1 MEAKFDN
8 KKVVILLEGEI
19 NSTNA
24 EAKEKEILNELQG
37 KEVEDIELNF
47 NDLTYISS
55 AGLRVIL
62 KLKQMYQGLH
72 ITNCSL
78 EVYEVFDMT
87 GFTNMMDIKKRLK
100 RVDVT
105 GCPLIGEGYFSRVYR
120 LDKDTIIKVF
130 KRATDINDVQRELNL
145 AKEAFV
151 LGIPTAI
158 SFDIVMVGD
167 LYGVRFEMLDCA
179 SLKDMFLDE
188 KNDKNELLK
197 LYANLL
203 KIINT
208 TKPMDDKLPDMKE
221 FTLKKLEITKQ
232 FYTDEQY
239 NKLKALVNTISDSNT
254 FVHGDCHIKN
264 IMVRDKELFL
274 IDMDTLSKGHP
285 IFELSSIYAPYIA
298 FEEDD
303 PGNVEKFL
311 GIPKPLADSLF
322 YDTLKLYLG
331 DKYTEDNLNKIK
343 LVGYL
348 HMVWW
353 NTVNTPDCEARLN
366 GCRGRLLSL
375 LDKVTTLDF

>member
-188 KNDKNELLK
+188 KNDKNEFHK
-197 LYANLL
+197 
-203 KIINT
+203 
-208 TKPMDDKLPDMKE
+208 
-221 FTLKKLEITKQ
+221 
-232 FYTDEQY
+232 
-239 NKLKALVNTISDSNT
+239 S
-254 FVHGDCHIKN
+254 
-264 IMVRDKELFL
+264 
-274 IDMDTLSKGHP
+274 
-285 IFELSSIYAPYIA
+285 
-298 FEEDD
+298 
-303 PGNVEKFL
+303 
-311 GIPKPLADSLF
+311 
-322 YDTLKLYLG
+322 
-331 DKYTEDNLNKIK
+331 
-343 LVGYL
+343 VG
-348 HMVWW
+348 
-353 NTVNTPDCEARLN
+353 A
-366 GCRGRLLSL
+366 GCS
-375 LDKVTTLDF
+375 T